1 MQTETVLLIVAVVII
16 LILAAIA
23 GVLLYK
29 VRQRDKEHEKL
40 VEVRRKEGEAQRG
53 RVNRSIQI
61 IAQAINNEDITL
73 TEASIRI
80 SVLLD
85 SLSVDDQV
93 REEFSAFYQLAE
105 ATNHIPILEAW
116 KKLSP
121 KEQFAFDQQR
131 VTQETH
137 FQEFVQDAAKRIQG
151 RSF

>member
-1 MQTETVLLIVAVVII
+1 MQTEIILLIIAAVII
-16 LILAAIA
+16 LVLASIA

-29 VRQRDKEHEKL
+29 VRQREREQEKVL
-40 VEVRRKEGEAQRG
+40 EARRQEGEAQRG

-61 IAQAINNEDITL
+61 IAQSISNDDITL

-85 SLSVDDQV
+85 SLSVEDQV
-93 REEFSAFYQLAE
+93 REEFSAFYQLTE
-105 ATNHIPILEAW
+105 ATSHIPILEGW
-116 KKLSP
+116 KKLTP

-131 VTQETH
+131 VTQEAH

>member
-1 MQTETVLLIVAVVII
+1 MQTETVLLIIAGVII
-16 LILAAIA
+16 LVLASIA

-29 VRQRDKEHEKL
+29 VRERNKAQEKL
-40 VEVRRKEGEAQRG
+40 VEIRQQEGEAQRG

-61 IAQAINNEDITL
+61 IAQSINNDDITL

-93 REEFSAFYQLAE
+93 REEFSAFYQLTE
-105 ATNHIPILEAW
+105 ATNHIPILEGW
-116 KKLSP
+116 KKLTP

-131 VTQETH
+131 VTQEEH